1 MSKHKSTDYKLTAVK
16 HYLKG
21 KSSLDEVCHIFNCS
35 KKSLYRWVKRYRLIK
50 TLQRQ
55 NRKPITYK
63 ITKQQL
69 KYAISLLNKNKQIT
83 MKELSTQVNR
93 KYKTFNIT
101 SQHLGKVIRDNN
113 ITIKRTKHKHYP
125 KIRHK
130 NPTNLKEDLRHFYD
144 EVRKYPMNKI
154 ICLDETAIQPTMI
167 KEYSRCYLGKR
178 CIVGSNDNYVFKS
191 FTLLCAITSSKCVG
205 YKLYEKGGTT
215 KERFV
220 DFLQQNVFSKY
231 NNYLI
236 ILDNAGSHNNDY
248 VKQAIINSGNK
259 YLFSVPYNPQVNAI
273 ENWFSQFKH
282 YLKLNKRL
290 LKYDELNKAIK
301 KAISKIRTSNYAK
314 YFNYA
319 YKKEAF
325 KHIIRKSSTLK
336 RKLKNYKD

>member
-16 HYLKG
+16 YYLNG
-21 KSSLDEVCHIFNCS
+21 KSSLNEVCNIFNCS
-35 KKSLYRWVKRYRLIK
+35 PKSLYRWVKRYKMIK

-55 NRKPITYK
+55 NRKHISYK
-63 ITKQQL
+63 ITKKQL

-83 MKELSTQVNR
+83 MKELSSKVQK
-93 KYKTFNIT
+93 KYKTFSIT

-113 ITIKRTKHKHYP
+113 FTRKRTKYKHYP

-130 NPTNLKEDLRHFYD
+130 NLTNLKEDLRHFYN
-144 EVRKYPMNKI
+144 EVRKYPINKI
-154 ICLDETAIQPTMI
+154 ICLDETAIQPTMV

-178 CIVGSNDNYVFKS
+178 CIVRSDDNYVFKS
-191 FTLLCAITSSKCVG
+191 FTLLCAISSSKCVG

-220 DFLQQNVFSKY
+220 EFLQQNVFNKY
-231 NNYLI
+231 KKHLI
-236 ILDNAGSHNNDY
+236 ILDNAGIHNNDY
-248 VKQAIINSGNK
+248 VKQAIINSGNE

-273 ENWFSQFKH
+273 ENWFSQLKH
-282 YLKLNKRL
+282 YLKLNKKL
-290 LKYDELNKAIK
+290 LKYNELNKAIK
-301 KAISKIRTSNYAK
+301 KAIGKIKTSQYAN

-319 YKKEAF
+319 YKKYAF
-325 KHIIRKSSTLK
+325 KNIIRKHSTLK

>member
-1 MSKHKSTDYKLTAVK
+1 
-16 HYLKG
+16 
-21 KSSLDEVCHIFNCS
+21 
-35 KKSLYRWVKRYRLIK
+35 
-50 TLQRQ
+50 
-55 NRKPITYK
+55 
-63 ITKQQL
+63 
-69 KYAISLLNKNKQIT
+69 
-83 MKELSTQVNR
+83 MKELSSKVKK
-93 KYKTFNIT
+93 KYKTFSIT

-113 ITIKRTKHKHYP
+113 ITRKRTKHKHYP

-130 NPTNLKEDLRHFYD
+130 NATNLKEDLRHFYE
-144 EVRKYPMNKI
+144 EVNKYPINKI

-178 CIVGSNDNYVFKS
+178 CIVRSDDNYVFKS
-191 FTLLCAITSSKCVG
+191 FTLLCAISSSKCVG

-220 DFLQQNVFSKY
+220 EFLQQNVFNKY
-231 NNYLI
+231 KKHLI

-273 ENWFSQFKH
+273 ENWFSQLKH

-301 KAISKIRTSNYAK
+301 KTIGKIKTSQYAN

-319 YKKEAF
+319 YNKEVFRNIIKKQ
-325 KHIIRKSSTLK
+325 STLK
-336 RKLKNYKD
+336 RKLKNYKE

>member
-16 HYLKG
+16 YYLKG

-35 KKSLYRWVKRYRLIK
+35 KKSLFRWIKRYRLIK

-55 NRKPITYK
+55 NRKPISYK

-69 KYAISLLNKNKQIT
+69 KYAISLLNKNEQIT
-83 MKELSTQVNR
+83 MKKLSIQVRR
-93 KYKTFNIT
+93 KYNTYNIT

-113 ITIKRTKHKHYP
+113 ITRKRTKHKHYP

-130 NPTNLKEDLRHFYD
+130 NPTNLNEDLRHFYD
-144 EVRKYPMNKI
+144 EVSKYPINKI

-178 CIVGSNDNYVFKS
+178 CIVRSDDNYVFKS
-191 FTLLCAITSSKCVG
+191 FTLFCAISSSKCIG

-220 DFLQQNVFSKY
+220 DFLQQNVFNKY
-231 NNYLI
+231 KNYLI

-273 ENWFSQFKH
+273 ENWFSQLKH

-290 LKYDELNKAIK
+290 LKYDELNKAIR
-301 KAISKIRTSNYAK
+301 KAISKIKTSNYAK

-325 KHIIRKSSTLK
+325 KHIIRKQSTLK

>member
-16 HYLKG
+16 YYLKG
-21 KSSLDEVCHIFNCS
+21 KSSLDDVCHIFNCS
-35 KKSLYRWVKRYRLIK
+35 KKSLYRWVKRYKLIK
-50 TLQRQ
+50 TLQRL
-55 NRKPITYK
+55 NRKSISYK

-69 KYAISLLNKNKQIT
+69 KYAISLLNKNEQIT
-83 MKELSTQVNR
+83 MKELSLIVQK
-93 KYKTFNIT
+93 KYKDFNIT

-113 ITIKRTKHKHYP
+113 ITRKRTKHKHYP
-125 KIRHK
+125 KIRHNNHT
-130 NPTNLKEDLRHFYD
+130 NPKEDLRRFYD
-144 EVRKYPMNKI
+144 EVRKYPINKI

-178 CIVGSNDNYVFKS
+178 CIVRSNDNYVFKS
-191 FTLLCAITSSKCVG
+191 FTLLCAISSSKCIG

-220 DFLQQNVFSKY
+220 EFLEENIF
-231 NNYLI
+231 NNYKNHLI
-236 ILDNAGSHNNDY
+236 ILDNAGSHNNEY
-248 VKQAIINSGNK
+248 VKQAILNSANK

-273 ENWFSQFKH
+273 ENWFSQLKH

-290 LKYDELNKAIK
+290 LKYDELNKAIQ
-301 KAISKIRTSNYAK
+301 KAISKIKTSNYAK

-325 KHIIRKSSTLK
+325 KHIIRKQTTLK

>member
-16 HYLKG
+16 YYLKG
-21 KSSLDEVCHIFNCS
+21 KSSLDEVCNIFNCS
-35 KKSLYRWVKRYRLIK
+35 PKSLYRWVKRYKMIK

-55 NRKPITYK
+55 NRKHISYK

-69 KYAISLLNKNKQIT
+69 KYAITLLNKNEHIT
-83 MKELSTQVNR
+83 MKELSSIVQK
-93 KYKTFNIT
+93 KYKDYNIT
-101 SQHLGKVIRDNN
+101 SRHLGKVIRDNN
-113 ITIKRTKHKHYP
+113 ITRKRTKHKHYP
-125 KIRHK
+125 KFRHK
-130 NPTNLKEDLRHFYD
+130 NLTNLNEDLKRFYD
-144 EVRKYPMNKI
+144 EVIKYPINKI

-178 CIVGSNDNYVFKS
+178 CIVRSDDNYIFKS
-191 FTLLCAITSSKCVG
+191 FTLLCAISNSKCVA

-220 DFLQQNVFSKY
+220 EFLQQNIFNKY
-231 NNYLI
+231 KNHLI

-273 ENWFSQFKH
+273 ENWFSQLKH
-282 YLKLNKRL
+282 YLKLNKKL
-290 LKYDELNKAIK
+290 LKYGELNKAIK
-301 KAISKIRTSNYAK
+301 KAIGKIKTSQYAN

-319 YKKEAF
+319 YNKDGF
-325 KHIIRKSSTLK
+325 KHIIRKQSTLK
-336 RKLKNYKD
+336 RKLKNYKE

>member
-16 HYLKG
+16 YYLKG
-21 KSSLDEVCHIFNCS
+21 KSRLDEVCHIFNCS
-35 KKSLYRWVKRYRLIK
+35 PKSLYRWVKRYKMIK

-55 NRKPITYK
+55 NRKPISYK
-63 ITKQQL
+63 ITQQQL
-69 KYAISLLNKNKQIT
+69 KYAISLLNKNEQIT
-83 MKELSTQVNR
+83 MKELSSKVQK
-93 KYKTFNIT
+93 KYKTFSIT

-113 ITIKRTKHKHYP
+113 ITRKRTKHKHYP

-130 NPTNLKEDLRHFYD
+130 NLTNLNEDLKRFYD
-144 EVRKYPMNKI
+144 EVRKYPINKI

-178 CIVGSNDNYVFKS
+178 CIVKSDDNYVFKS
-191 FTLLCAITSSKCVG
+191 FTLLCAISSSKCVG

-220 DFLQQNVFSKY
+220 EFLQKNVFNKY
-231 NNYLI
+231 KNYLI

-248 VKQAIINSGNK
+248 VKQAIITSGNT

-273 ENWFSQFKH
+273 ENWFSQLKH
-282 YLKLNKRL
+282 YLKLNRKL

-301 KAISKIRTSNYAK
+301 KAIGKIKTSQYAK
-314 YFNYA
+314 YFHYA
-319 YKKEAF
+319 YKKEVF
-325 KHIIRKSSTLK
+325 KTLIRKHSTLK

>member
-16 HYLKG
+16 YYLKG
-21 KSSLDEVCHIFNCS
+21 NSSLDNVCHIFNCS
-35 KKSLYRWVKRYRLIK
+35 KKSLYRWVKRYKLIK

-55 NRKPITYK
+55 NRKPISYK

-69 KYAISLLNKNKQIT
+69 KYAIRLLNKNEQIS
-83 MKELSTQVNR
+83 MKELSTQVRR
-93 KYKTFNIT
+93 KYKTYNIT

-113 ITIKRTKHKHYP
+113 ITRKRTKHKHYP

-130 NPTNLKEDLRHFYD
+130 NPTNLKEDLRSFYD
-144 EVRKYPMNKI
+144 EVRKYPINKI

-178 CIVGSNDNYVFKS
+178 CIARSNDNYVFKS
-191 FTLLCAITSSKCVG
+191 FTLICAISSSKCVG

-220 DFLQQNVFSKY
+220 DFLQQNVFNKY
-231 NNYLI
+231 KNYLI

-248 VKQAIINSGNK
+248 VKHAIINSGNK

-282 YLKLNKRL
+282 HLKFNKRL
-290 LKYDELNKAIK
+290 LKYDELNKEIK
-301 KAISKIRTSNYAK
+301 STITKIKSYHYAK

-325 KHIIRKSSTLK
+325 KHIIRKQSTLK
-336 RKLKNYKD
+336 RKLKDYKD

>member
-16 HYLKG
+16 YYLNG
-21 KSSLDEVCHIFNCS
+21 KSSLNEVCNIFNCS
-35 KKSLYRWVKRYRLIK
+35 PKSLYRWVKKYKVIK

-55 NRKPITYK
+55 NRKSISYK
-63 ITKQQL
+63 ITKQHLQ
-69 KYAISLLNKNKQIT
+69 YAISLLNKNEQIT
-83 MKELSTQVNR
+83 MKELSSKVKK
-93 KYKTFNIT
+93 KYKSYNIT

-113 ITIKRTKHKHYP
+113 ITRKRTKHKHYP

-130 NPTNLKEDLRHFYD
+130 IPTNLKEDLRHFYK
-144 EVRKYPMNKI
+144 EVNKYPINKI

-178 CIVGSNDNYVFKS
+178 CIVRSDDNYVFKS
-191 FTLLCAITSSKCVG
+191 FTLLCAISSSECIG

-220 DFLQQNVFSKY
+220 EFLQQNVFNKY
-231 NNYLI
+231 KNYLI

-248 VKQAIINSGNK
+248 VKHAIINSGNK

-273 ENWFSQFKH
+273 ENWFSQLKH
-282 YLKLNKRL
+282 YLKLNKKL
-290 LKYDELNKAIK
+290 LKYCELNKAINK
-301 KAISKIRTSNYAK
+301 VIGKIKTSQYAN

-319 YKKEAF
+319 YNKDAF
-325 KHIIRKSSTLK
+325 KHIIIKQSTLK
-336 RKLKNYKD
+336 RKLKNYKE